1 MNIKVNKKYMVAL
14 PALAALCIA
23 LIITIKNYWPMGW
36 DIIYHVQYAQVYTQY
51 GFTLTDPQLNA
62 PYGRKMAYLP
72 LFHFLIVSIGSSL
85 HVDYFQVAR
94 FMQPLF
100 AMSIVASVSYVAYK
114 FYGKLAGLGAGFL
127 ILSSYLVSR
136 IILPLP
142 ENLALIF
149 LPLAVCLYY
158 QSLKTDNMKN
168 AFLGGILLMAVI
180 LTHQGALL
188 CLILTI
194 VAITIVELFVYR
206 NIRVLKNFTSFFLVF
221 ILTMLAGVIYL
232 QIFAPTI
239 LNNIIGQGITTI
251 TGMSTS
257 LPINRP
263 IGILGYLGNLG
274 ILVLI
279 FSILGGIAILKKIQ
293 KKSFEK
299 KDMIILVWIFTMFLL
314 SNAYWFGINVIT
326 YRVLIYLLIPLSI
339 LGGFGLS
346 WVYKKIR
353 DNNRLSSK
361 KLHSAL
367 VVAFLCISLSS
378 GILTVENP
386 KIGVYG
392 VKNQEG
398 YVQIAPPSKSEVDLA
413 RWYIENGNNSR
424 YVVISN
430 QFTGMFLAAET
441 NMSFRNGFKYY
452 STNNNVTVEEKSV
465 QFVNNRT
472 LSFFK
477 ERNVGYVVYDK
488 RLVISPEEKTLALRV
503 IDSEFFSLHYFTQNI
518 HSNINRIKPEFA
530 RVVYENKDFIVC
542 EINW

>member
-1 MNIKVNKKYMVAL
+1 MNFELNKKYIIAL
-14 PALAALCIA
+14 PALAALIIA
-23 LIITIKNYWPMGW
+23 LIPTIKYYWPLGW
-36 DIIYHVQYAQVYTQY
+36 DIFYHIQYAQVYTQY
-51 GFTLTDPQLNA
+51 GFILTDPQLNA
-62 PYGRKMAYLP
+62 PIGRKIAYPP
-72 LFHFLIVSIGSSL
+72 LFHFLIAGIGSFLS
-85 HVDYFQVAR
+85 VDYFQVAR

-149 LPLAVCLYY
+149 LPLAVYLYY
-158 QSLKTDNMKN
+158 QSLKNKNMKT

-180 LTHQGALL
+180 LTHQGATL

-194 VAITIVELFVYR
+194 IAISIVELFAYR
-206 NIRVLKNFTSFFLVF
+206 NIMVLKNFTSFFLVL
-221 ILTMLAGVIYL
+221 ILTILAGVIYL

-257 LPINRP
+257 LPLNRP

-274 ILVLI
+274 VLVLI
-279 FSILGGIAILKKIQ
+279 FSFLGGLSILKKIQ
-293 KKSFEK
+293 KKNVKK
-299 KDMIILVWIFTMFLL
+299 KDMIIMVWIITMFLL

-339 LGGFGLS
+339 LGGCGLS

-353 DNNRLSSK
+353 DDNRLSSK

-367 VVAFLCISLSS
+367 LVAFLCISLST

-398 YVQIAPPSKSEVDLA
+398 FVQTAPPSDSEVDLA
-413 RWYIENGNNSR
+413 RWFIENGDNSR

-441 NMSFRNGFKYY
+441 DMSFREGFQYFA
-452 STNNNVTVEEKSV
+452 TNRNVTIEEKSV
-465 QFVNNRT
+465 KSST
-472 LSFFK
+472 LANFK
-477 ERNVGYVVYDK
+477 KANVAYVIYDK
-488 RLVISPEEKTLALRV
+488 RLVISPEEKKLALRV
-503 IDSEFFSLHYFTQNI
+503 IDTEFFPLHYFTQDI
-518 HSNINRIKPEFA
+518 HSNINRIKPEFS
-530 RVVYENKDFIVC
+530 RVLYENQDYIVC
-542 EINW
+542 EIKW